1 MNFQLFGESLGLLMH
16 DCLDLPAKSQQKFV
30 AACDHTLTLCA
41 EAVVLM
47 LKVEDSEAKSVIRKR
62 YTELVADAFKEVM
75 RLGESKA
82 VNDTLWQIVVKNSP
96 DLTSKE
102 LSDLLSLQGKEVDP
116 SEIRRL
122 RKAWE
127 K

>member
-16 DCLDLPAKSQQKFV
+16 DSLDLPAKAQQKFV
-30 AACDHTLTLCA
+30 AACDHTQTLCA
-41 EAVVLM
+41 EAVYLM
-47 LKVEDSEAKSVIRKR
+47 LKVEDSEAKTVIRKR

-96 DLTSKE
+96 DLTSGE

-116 SEIRRL
+116 SEIRKL
-122 RKAWE
+122 RAAWE

>member
-1 MNFQLFGESLGLLMH
+1 MNFQAFGESMGLLMH
-16 DCLDLPAKSQQKFV
+16 DSLDLPAQSQQKFV
-30 AACDHTLTLCA
+30 AACDHTQTLCA
-41 EAVVLM
+41 EAVYLM
-47 LKVEDSEAKSVIRKR
+47 LTVENTEAKTVIRKR
-62 YTELVADAFKEVM
+62 YTELVADAFKEVQ

-96 DLTSKE
+96 DLTSGE

>member
-1 MNFQLFGESLGLLMH
+1 MGLLMH
-16 DCLDLPAKSQQKFV
+16 DSLGLTAKAQQKFV
-30 AACDHTLTLCA
+30 AACDHTQTLCA
-41 EAVVLM
+41 EAVYLM
-47 LKVEDSEAKSVIRKR
+47 LTVENTEAKTVIRKR
-62 YTELVADAFKEVM
+62 YTELVAAAFKEVQ

-96 DLTSKE
+96 DMTSKE